1 MESGTF
7 KQSLMKINNEV
18 NQELFGVGL
27 QWQKVDFL
35 GDRILVQARN
45 HRVRALSSLDGKDNM
60 TTRLIDIALLV
71 EYKERFRKAF
81 AEEFGFPVVAL
92 LKDYEPAMEL
102 AFMLIVLDRP
112 IEESIRRL

>member
-1 MESGTF
+1 MESGNF
-7 KQSLMKINNEV
+7 KQSLMRINNAV

-35 GDRILVQARN
+35 EDRVLVQARN

-71 EYKERFRKAF
+71 EYKERFRQAV
-81 AEEFGFPVVAL
+81 EEELGLKVVAL
-92 LKDYEPAMEL
+92 LKDYEPSLEL
-102 AFMLIVLDRP
+102 AFTLILLDRSV
-112 IEESIRRL
+112 EEAIANL

>member
-1 MESGTF
+1 MDPGTF
-7 KQSLMKINNEV
+7 KQRLMAVNNTV

-45 HRVRALSSLDGKDNM
+45 HRVRALSSLDGKDNL

-71 EYKERFRKAF
+71 EYKDRFRKSI
-81 AEEFGFPVVAL
+81 EEDLGLKVVAL
-92 LKDYEPAMEL
+92 LKDYEPSLEL
-102 AFMLIVLDRP
+102 AFTLILLHRP
-112 IEESIRRL
+112 VEEAIAQI

>member
-1 MESGTF
+1 MDPGNF
-7 KQSLMKINNEV
+7 KQRLMKVNNAV

-71 EYKERFRKAF
+71 EYKDRFRKSI
-81 AEEFGFPVVAL
+81 EEELGLKVVAL
-92 LKDYEPAMEL
+92 LKDYDPSLEL
-102 AFMLIVLDRP
+102 AFTLILLDRP
-112 IEESIRRL
+112 VEEAIAQT

>member
-7 KQSLMKINNEV
+7 KQSLMKINNTV

-35 GDRILVQARN
+35 GDRILIQARN

-71 EYKERFRKAF
+71 EYKERFRQAF
-81 AEEFGFPVVAL
+81 EEQFGISVAAL
-92 LKDYEPAMEL
+92 LKDYEPSMEL

-112 IEESIRRL
+112 VEEAIGRL